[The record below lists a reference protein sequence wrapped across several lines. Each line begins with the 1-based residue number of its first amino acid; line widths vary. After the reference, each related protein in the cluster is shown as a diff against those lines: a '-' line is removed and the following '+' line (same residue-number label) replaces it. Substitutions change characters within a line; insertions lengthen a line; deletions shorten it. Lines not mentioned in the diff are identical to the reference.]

1 MNYSPDNNTVYFNE
15 TPVMPTYLTA
25 IYVGGFVAD
34 KNESIITVYTHKEMI
49 GQTEYIAKE
58 APKHLKVLEQYTKID
73 YMLPKMDLLAI
84 PDFSAGAMEN
94 WGINTYR

>member
-15 TPVMPTYLTA
+15 TQPMSTYLAA
-25 IYVGGFVAD
+25 IYVGKFVPD
-34 KNESIITVYTHKEMI
+34 KNGSRITVYTHKEMI
-49 GQTEYIAKE
+49 GQTEYIARE
-58 APKHLKVLEQYTKID
+58 APKHLEVLEKYTKID

>member
-1 MNYSPDNNTVYFNE
+1 
-15 TPVMPTYLTA
+15 MPTYLTA
-25 IYVGGFVAD
+25 IYVGEFIPNK
-34 KNESIITVYTHKEMI
+34 KNSMITVYTHKEMI
-49 GQTEYIAKE
+49 DQTEYIATE
-58 APKHLKVLEQYTKID
+58 APKHLQVLEKYTAIN